1 MQCLQALPSDQA
13 VDWKEKEELQDL
25 YSVYIGKDQDSAKQ
39 QVLQKLFNLSDKD
52 AQSLKEVVE
61 SGQFRV
67 DADDDD
73 SSFF

>member
-1 MQCLQALPSDQA
+1 MQALPSEDP
-13 VDWKEKEELQDL
+13 VDWKEREELQDL
-25 YSVYIGKDQDSAKQ
+25 FSVYIDKDHDSAKQ
-39 QVLQKLFNLSDKD
+39 QVLQKLFRLSDKD
-52 AQSLKEVVE
+52 AQNLKDVVE